1 MRVEARSLDT
11 ARMADIIVQ
20 ARKDPLLID
29 FARLVAVHYGKMV
42 EHFSGAEGK
51 PVSAHNNKT
60 LFLEGLDLWC
70 RSRFNPRNASRS
82 TEDPREIIAQ
92 AMNPVYEALS
102 VEDPSTYRKSAGEL
116 PAYVGS
122 PDDATATMLGLCA
135 TLDISPIRIR
145 LGLQDGVPVRAWGK
159 VYADGKWY
167 DSDINDPALA
177 LGEAREFQDYDE
189 LEVPLEM
196 EEEAA

>member
-1 MRVEARSLDT
+1 
-11 ARMADIIVQ
+11 MADMIVQ

-42 EHFSGAEGK
+42 QHFAGMEGS

-60 LFLEGLDLWC
+60 LFLEGLDMWC
-70 RSRFNPRNASRS
+70 RARFIPRNAARS
-82 TEDPREIIAQ
+82 TEDSREIITQ

-102 VEDPSTYRKSAGEL
+102 LEDPSTYRGKGGGEL
-116 PAYVGS
+116 PAYAGS
-122 PDDATATMLGLCA
+122 PEDATATMLGLCA
-135 TLDISPIRIR
+135 TLDIAPIRIR
-145 LGLQDGVPVRAWGK
+145 LGLQDGVPVRAWGR

-177 LGEAREFQDYDE
+177 LGEALEFPDYDE

>member
-1 MRVEARSLDT
+1 MRVAEGSPDT
-11 ARMADIIVQ
+11 ARMADTIVQ
-20 ARKDPLLID
+20 ARKDPLMID
-29 FARLVAVHYGKMV
+29 MARLVAVHYGKMV
-42 EHFSGAEGK
+42 EHFAEREGS
-51 PVSAHNNKT
+51 PISAHNNKT
-60 LFLEGLDLWC
+60 LFLEGLDMWC
-70 RSRFNPRNASRS
+70 RARFNPRNAARA

-102 VEDPSTYRKSAGEL
+102 LENPATYRGRSGEL
-116 PAYVGS
+116 PAYAGS

-145 LGLQDGVPVRAWGK
+145 LGLQDGVPVRAWGR

-177 LGEAREFQDYDE
+177 LGEAREFSDYDE